1 MFRFNINKLNYLL
14 FVLFCLPVLLNV
26 IYNKVNPKVKLN
38 FLEKKNV
45 EKMSKAEFEPKMRVE
60 NLIKLEDL
68 INVKVFEEK
77 KNEISSNK
85 IKIKKEETSD
95 QNRFLIKPLKN
106 VSKDKFNNLTI
117 RPLKL
122 SNEENNLNL
131 KEKELVLNPIK
142 LSLKKNNKD
151 HLNMKKTS
159 KILNK
164 VNKPY
169 DIKIKKLSN
178 SVIIKTGLNLINKNT
193 KLSFS
198 FKWPNDIR
206 KHDKIFA
213 WMKSCL
219 GVKGVLI
226 DTKNNIYS
234 KESKLNRKTIKTY
247 SKFFRKPTAI
257 YSTKEKNIL
266 KTIKNKYS
274 ISNYYGYFRLFPLKV
289 DAFIFGHFNKIS
301 NQNNEKLKNFSA
313 VYKIEDSGLYL
324 DDLII
329 NNKKIK
335 SKIDLSIFSTGCQK

>member
-45 EKMSKAEFEPKMRVE
+45 EKMSKAELEPKMRVE

-85 IKIKKEETSD
+85 IKIKKEETSN
-95 QNRFLIKPLKN
+95 QNKFLIKPLKN

-122 SNEENNLNL
+122 TNEENNLNL

-164 VNKPY
+164 VNKITNLPIVAIGGINNTNY
-169 DIKIKKLSN
+169 KNLLLNKANFLAISGYVWKNKKL
-178 SVIIKTGLNLINKNT
+178 K
-193 KLSFS
+193 
-198 FKWPNDIR
+198 P
-206 KHDKIFA
+206 
-213 WMKSCL
+213 
-219 GVKGVLI
+219 VKAV
-226 DTKNNIYS
+226 
-234 KESKLNRKTIKTY
+234 R
-247 SKFFRKPTAI
+247 
-257 YSTKEKNIL
+257 IL
-266 KTIKNKYS
+266 K
-274 ISNYYGYFRLFPLKV
+274 
-289 DAFIFGHFNKIS
+289 
-301 NQNNEKLKNFSA
+301 
-313 VYKIEDSGLYL
+313 
-324 DDLII
+324 
-329 NNKKIK
+329 
-335 SKIDLSIFSTGCQK
+335 

>member
-14 FVLFCLPVLLNV
+14 FVLFCLPVLLNL
-26 IYNKVNPKVKLN
+26 IYNKVNPKVKLK
-38 FLEKKNV
+38 FLEKKIV
-45 EKMSKAEFEPKMRVE
+45 EKMSKVEFEPQLKVE

-68 INVKVFEEK
+68 INVKTFKEN

-85 IKIKKEETSD
+85 IKIKKGETSN
-95 QNRFLIKPLKN
+95 QNKFLIKPLKN

-142 LSLKKNNKD
+142 LPIKKNNKD
-151 HLNMKKTS
+151 HFKMKKTS

-164 VNKPY
+164 EIKTY
-169 DIKIKKLSN
+169 DTKIKKISN
-178 SVIIKTGLNLINKNT
+178 SNIIKSGLNLINENT

-206 KHDKIFA
+206 KHDKIFTL
-213 WMKSCL
+213 MKSCL

-226 DTKNNIYS
+226 DTENNIYS
-234 KESKLNRKTIKTY
+234 KERKLNGKTIKTY

-274 ISNYYGYFRLFPLKV
+274 ISNYNGYFRVFPLKV
-289 DAFIFGHFNKIS
+289 DAFIFGQFNIIS

-313 VYKIEDSGLYL
+313 VYKIENSSLYL
-324 DDLII
+324 DDLVI
-329 NNKKIK
+329 NNKNVK
-335 SKIDLSIFSTGCQK
+335 SKIDLSIISKEC